1 VNAAAP
7 ADEERVLIL
16 APTSADAALSRSIL
30 AEARLR
36 CEVCRDL
43 AALTEALHAGAGSLL
58 LTDEVPAAWDARL
71 LVEALEAQ
79 PSWSDLPVLLLAE
92 SGADSSAAAW
102 ALEMLGNVTILERP
116 VRVTTLVSALRTA
129 IRARRR
135 QYELRDQLVELRR
148 KEEQVRSLNERLL
161 VDLGRLTRLQQVS
174 TRLVQTTHLAELLEE
189 ILDAAI
195 EITAADKGNIQLFEG
210 GALRIVAHR
219 GFERPFLEFFRNVKD
234 GSAACGAAMLARER
248 VIIDDVT
255 THPIFAD
262 TPAGEVLLAAGVH
275 AVQAT
280 PLLSRSGHLLG
291 MFSTHYRTAL
301 RCDDAALPFFDML
314 ARQAADFIE
323 RVQGEEALKEADRRK
338 DEFLATLAHELRN
351 PLAPIRNALH
361 IMQIAPEHPATME
374 RVRGLMERQLVH
386 MVRLIDDLLDVS
398 RITRGKLQVR
408 KERVDLASVIGS
420 AIDTVRPLIDAAGHV
435 LNVDIPSQP
444 IYLDADPMRLAQVFS
459 NLLSNAAKY
468 TDRGGRIDLTAAP
481 EGNEIVVKVRDS
493 GMGIPAHAL
502 PTIFDMF
509 TQVDPSQERSQ
520 GGLGIG
526 LTLVRQLVHMHGGSV
541 EASSGGVGE
550 GAEFTTRLPIA
561 SPSLA
566 NEPPTAE
573 SSSGHRLSYRI
584 LVVDDN
590 LDAAETTGTM
600 LRMIGNEV
608 RIVHDGILAV
618 EETAGFRPDVIL
630 MDIGMP
636 GLNGYEAA
644 RRIRDQPW
652 GKKIVLVALTGWG
665 QEEDKRRAREA
676 GFDHHF
682 TKPVDPRELD
692 RLLQRLPPHG

>member
-1 VNAAAP
+1 MNAAA
-7 ADEERVLIL
+7 AAAEERVLIL

-36 CEVCRDL
+36 CEVRCDL
-43 AALTEALHAGAGSLL
+43 GALTEELHAGAGALL
-58 LTDEVPAAWDARL
+58 LTDEVPAAADARL
-71 LVEALEAQ
+71 LVSALDAQ
-79 PSWSDLPVLLLAE
+79 PSWSDLPIILLSE

-135 QYELRDQLVELRR
+135 QYELRDQLIELRQA
-148 KEEQVRSLNERLL
+148 EEQVRSLNDRLL
-161 VDLGRLTRLQQVS
+161 ADLGRLTRLQQVS

-195 EITAADKGNIQLFEG
+195 EITDADMGNIQLFEG
-210 GALRIVAHR
+210 GALRIVAQR
-219 GFERPFLEFFRNVKD
+219 GFERPFLEYFRSVKD
-234 GSAACGAAMLARER
+234 PSAACGAAMLARER
-248 VIIDDVT
+248 VVVDDVRT
-255 THPIFAD
+255 DPIFAG
-262 TPAGEVLLAAGVH
+262 TPAGEALLAAGAR

-280 PLLSRSGHLLG
+280 PLLSRSGRLLG
-291 MFSTHYRTAL
+291 IFSTHYRTTL
-301 RCDDAALPFFDML
+301 RCNGAALPFFDML

-361 IMQIAPEHPATME
+361 IMQIAPDHPATLE
-374 RVRGLMERQLVH
+374 RVRSLMERQLAH

-408 KERVDLASVIGS
+408 KERVDLASVVGS
-420 AIDTVRPLIDAAGHV
+420 AVDTVRPLIESSGHV
-435 LNVDIPSQP
+435 LNIDIPSQP
-444 IYLDADPMRLAQVFS
+444 IHLDADPMRLAQVFS

-468 TDRGGRIDLTAAP
+468 TDRGGRIDLTARR
-481 EGNEIVVKVRDS
+481 EGNEVVVKVRDT

-541 EASSGGVGE
+541 EAWSAGAGK
-550 GAEFTTRLPIA
+550 GAEFTTRLPIV
-561 SPSLA
+561 SMSL
-566 NEPPTAE
+566 PKDTSAE
-573 SSSGHRLSYRI
+573 EARSCRLVSYRI

-590 LDAAETTGTM
+590 RDAAETTGTM
-600 LRMIGNEV
+600 LRMTGNEV
-608 RIVHDGILAV
+608 RIVHDGIQAV
-618 EETAGFRPDVIL
+618 EEAVGFRPDVIL

-636 GLNGYEAA
+636 GLNGYDAA
-644 RRIRDQPW
+644 RRIRDQSW
-652 GKKIVLVALTGWG
+652 GKDIVLVAVTGWG
-665 QEEDKRRAREA
+665 QEEDKRRAQEA

-682 TKPVDPRELD
+682 TKPVDPREID
-692 RLLQRLPPHG
+692 RLLQGLPSHG